1 MFASGKIDSR
11 MYISSFRIVPI
22 AEIVKDPTEKCYV
35 GIGIRIGV
43 LEAEYGAIGLAQY
56 IIHYPLH
63 IIPI

>member
-1 MFASGKIDSR
+1 

-22 AEIVKDPTEKCYV
+22 AEIVKDPTEKCCV